1 MWVSEEIRKAILQG
15 LKDIDRTDV
24 WYCDKHAKAEW
35 EKMEDPTVE
44 TFIEELLKKYGEKK
58 KVVKV
63 IQADDPYER

>member
-24 WYCDKHAKAEW
+24 WYSDKHAKAEW